1 MSIHEFSARLI
12 NGEEKALSDY
22 KDQVL
27 LIVNTA
33 SKCGLTPQYE
43 ELQILYETYKDQGF
57 TVLGFPSNQFMNQ
70 EPGDHNEIAAFCE
83 RNYGVSFPIFEK
95 VKVNGKEA
103 HPLFQYLT
111 SQQGGLFTEKIKWN
125 FTKFLIDR
133 SGNVVKRYA
142 PSTSPIKIKVDIEE
156 LL

>member
-142 PSTSPIKIKVDIEE
+142 PSTSPIKIKDDIEE